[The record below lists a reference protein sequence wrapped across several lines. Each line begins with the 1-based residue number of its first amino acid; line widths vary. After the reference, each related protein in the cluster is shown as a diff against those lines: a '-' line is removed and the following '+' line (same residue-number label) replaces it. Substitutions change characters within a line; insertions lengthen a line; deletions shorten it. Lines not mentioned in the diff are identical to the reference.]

1 MENNAINKPTLV
13 PIVIPS
19 YEPDE
24 RLIALLHDLD
34 AKDMGPVIIVN
45 DGSDEK
51 YDPYSKRPKR

>member
-1 MENNAINKPTLV
+1 MKNDDMKQPALI

-34 AKDMGPVIIVN
+34 DKAMGPVIIVN
-45 DGSDEK
+45 DGSSEK
-51 YDPYSKRPKR
+51 YDDISRKQNP